1 MNIQVAG
8 GAGGRGLLIFALS
21 SANFAIGMGAFVV
34 IGVLTPVADAF
45 GLTEAQAGWMMTA
58 YALAYAVGSPT
69 LVALTGGIA
78 RRTVLATGLTIF
90 TAAVLA
96 TAMAPNAEI
105 LFAARVATGIGAG
118 LITPVAAG
126 VAAAASPPE
135 KRGKALAAAFFGL
148 TLAQVLGVP
157 AGAWIGYTFG
167 WETVFFLNA
176 GLGVAALAAIWALVP
191 KDIPFQVNSLTTLGQ
206 ALTDLKTVLAITFTA
221 LIMGAVYVFYT
232 YVAPVLEARM
242 GFSRDGVSLFL
253 LAFGVGAVFGNLLGG
268 YLTDRIG
275 AYRTLIFVAVAQTVF
290 LPMYS
295 FLPLPVWLLY
305 AQAVLWA
312 VCGWSFA
319 ASQQFRLISLA
330 PERQN
335 VMLALNAAAIYA
347 GVSLGAWIGG
357 MSLEYA
363 GLDSLGLAGAG
374 VSLLAL
380 LVLVASERARR

>member
-1 MNIQVAG
+1 MADQAAVSP
-8 GAGGRGLLIFALS
+8 GAPGLLIFALS
-21 SANFAIGMGAFVV
+21 AANFAIGMGAFVV
-34 IGVLTPVADAF
+34 IGVLTPVAESFAI
-45 GLTEAQAGWMMTA
+45 TEAQAGWMMTA

-78 RRTVLATGLTIF
+78 RRTVLALGLSIF
-90 TAAVLA
+90 TGAVLL
-96 TAMAPNAEI
+96 TAFAPTPAL
-105 LFAARVATGIGAG
+105 LFAARVATGLGAG

-135 KRGKALAAAFFGL
+135 TRGKALAAAFFGL

-176 GLGVAALAAIWALVP
+176 ALGFAALLAILVLVP
-191 KDIPFQVNSLTTLGQ
+191 RDIPFQVNTLATLGA
-206 ALTDLKTVLAITFTA
+206 ALRDLKTVLAICFTA
-221 LIMGAVYVFYT
+221 LTMAAVYVFYT
-232 YVAPVLEARM
+232 YAAPVLEARM
-242 GFSRDGVSLFL
+242 GFARDGVSLFL
-253 LAFGVGAVFGNLLGG
+253 LAFGIGAVFGNLLGG

-275 AYRTLIFVAVAQTVF
+275 AYRTLIFVAASQFVLMPF
-290 LPMYS
+290 YS
-295 FLPLPVWLLY
+295 ILPLPAWLLY
-305 AQAVLWA
+305 AHAVIWA

-335 VMLALNAAAIYA
+335 VMLALNAAAIYV

-357 MSLEYA
+357 VTLEWA
-363 GLDSLGLAGAG
+363 GLDALGLTGAG
-374 VSLLAL
+374 VAVLAL
-380 LVLVASERARR
+380 LTLLASERVRR